1 MYKANWGLK
10 RTCPMCRSPYYDL
23 GRTVLECPSCGKEIE
38 VVNLSKPRRGRKP
51 GSINVTTNINTP
63 KNAPQEQDKPKD
75 EANSD
80 LDIDNIEVESTDPAL
95 EEDDTFLIEEDNDI
109 DPAVDVGIKPN
120 EEKEG

>member
-1 MYKANWGLK
+1 MYKSSWGLK
-10 RTCPMCRSPYYDL
+10 RTCPMCRAPYYDL

-51 GSINVTTNINTP
+51 GSLNVTNVNDP
-63 KNAPQEQDKPKD
+63 KNISQNKPKENNNAD
-75 EANSD
+75 ND
-80 LDIDNIEVESTDPAL
+80 LDIENLEIENSEPAL

-109 DPAVDVGIKPN
+109 DPAADVGIKPN